1 MISKKSRKVVA
12 ALLIG
17 ATICASG
24 TFAYFNSKLDMKNIE
39 GTDENTVSK
48 LDITNGHVEI
58 TGKINGTTGTA
69 LGSLWSYDVARV
81 STRDAVN
88 AAGENKDKVRSAL
101 ELAGNG
107 STTLE
112 AIAADTNYLAT
123 HRSPDIAQND
133 DEGTKKLANEA
144 VKIQENGKDYTI
156 NRAIIGT
163 QVTGKV
169 LYARPGDAFVFG
181 NGAGTEAGVADAG
194 LDVINKS
201 NITTKLGIRINGT
214 KLAAIKDQV
223 AAMNKAGWKVYIKI
237 KGLDGAG
244 NQTAISDY
252 ADYKEIDFDKLTGG
266 NVIELIPLQA
276 GTNASPVTE
285 ATNGTETG
293 VKIQMRV
300 ELPLLSGNNYQ
311 DLNTT
316 SATDGTGALDIL
328 DMFEIVATQ
337 ENNPGWTQAG
347 TNVSADKAFTDVD
360 GTDADTDMADP
371 TVAQ

>member
-17 ATICASG
+17 ATVCASG

-39 GTDENTVSK
+39 GTDEDTVSK

-58 TGKINGTTGTA
+58 TGKINGTTETA
-69 LGSLWSYDVARV
+69 LDSLWSYDVARV

-88 AAGENKDKVRSAL
+88 AAGENRDKVRSAL

-107 STTLE
+107 LTTLE
-112 AIAADTNYLAT
+112 AIATDANYLAT
-123 HRSPDIAQND
+123 HRSPDIAQKD
-133 DEGTKKLANEA
+133 DEGTRKLANEA
-144 VKIQENGKDYTI
+144 VKIKENGKDYTI

-237 KGLDGAG
+237 KGLDEAG

-276 GTNASPVTE
+276 GVSDSPVTE
-285 ATNGTETG
+285 AIKGTATG

-300 ELPLLSGNNYQ
+300 ELPLLSGNKYQ

-347 TNVSADKAFTDVD
+347 TNVSPDKAFTDID
-360 GTDADTDMADP
+360 GTDAETDTADP